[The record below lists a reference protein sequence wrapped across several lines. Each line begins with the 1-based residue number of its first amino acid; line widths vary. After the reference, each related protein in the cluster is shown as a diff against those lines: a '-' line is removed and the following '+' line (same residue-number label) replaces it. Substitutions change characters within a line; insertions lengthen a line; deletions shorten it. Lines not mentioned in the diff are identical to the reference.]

1 MIFCIDKFGKKMV
14 EIPSFLLRK
23 YGKYRLNRPDY
34 GYLYGAGSDTG
45 KIVNRKNIRKKGDF
59 ASKRMR
65 VNSVN

>member
-1 MIFCIDKFGKKMV
+1 MISCIDKFGKKMV

-45 KIVNRKNIRKKGDF
+45 KIYGRKEILRVKG
-59 ASKRMR
+59 
-65 VNSVN
+65 